1 MAPLRRSRVL
11 LITFISSVALL
22 FYAFRQGFFLASPP
36 KMEARRPNIQEIHGL
51 LHLVVQSNGTLPI
64 DGSVNPAQQ
73 VSFETYAAASGK
85 DDFVGHAMRLMQ
97 ETPVVVF
104 SKVRILPSYIVTLSL
119 TLRQSYCPFAPL
131 CALLTG

>member
-73 VSFETYAAASGK
+73 VSFETYA
-85 DDFVGHAMRLMQ
+85 
-97 ETPVVVF
+97 VVVF